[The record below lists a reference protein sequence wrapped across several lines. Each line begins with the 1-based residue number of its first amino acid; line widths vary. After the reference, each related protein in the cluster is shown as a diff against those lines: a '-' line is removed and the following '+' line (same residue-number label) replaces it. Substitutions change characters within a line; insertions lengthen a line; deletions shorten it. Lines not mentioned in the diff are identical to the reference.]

1 MNIRIFLLVVLF
13 LPHVAFAQGQSK
25 PFNKGNFKIDV
36 SYSSLMEK
44 NLSRT
49 YPDFCLSVNYG
60 LTDWLVAGV
69 FGSYGKLS
77 YLLSGGRTS
86 CIVSIP
92 NPQPVKYDGEVA
104 ERYFHYGFN
113 VELHPLSIWMPSFHL
128 IDPYCR
134 GELGLRTITKQY
146 VPEIEDSYA
155 ERVHNSF
162 LYGGSIGLAVNPSR
176 YFGAFYELAYNN
188 LNKEMI
194 DFFANEIRMK
204 PIQRFGL
211 NIRFGGPKK
220 WQR

>member
-1 MNIRIFLLVVLF
+1 MKNSFFLLSF
-13 LPHVAFAQGQSK
+13 LLLASVTFAQSQTKS
-25 PFNKGNFKIDV
+25 FNKGNFKIDV

-60 LTDWLVAGV
+60 LTDWFVAGV

-86 CIVSIP
+86 YIVSIP
-92 NPQPVKYDGEVA
+92 NTQPVKYDGEVT
-104 ERYFHYGFN
+104 ERYFHYGFD
-113 VELHPLSIWMPSFHL
+113 VELHPLSIWMPSFHW

-134 GELGLRTITKQY
+134 GELGLRTVTKQY

-176 YFGAFYELAYNN
+176 YFGVFYELAYNN

-194 DFFANEIRMK
+194 DYFSNEKRIK
-204 PIQRFGL
+204 SIKRFGF
-211 NIRFGGPKK
+211 NIRFRGPKK